1 MKSPIP
7 AHYRP
12 SVFQLRS
19 YPLYFLAGLLLMC
32 GMGPVCLKAADTPKP
47 EEAAAVGG
55 LLPTGTFKDI
65 AGNGIDLRALA
76 KQGKGL
82 VIAFHSTSCPVS
94 RKYGPT
100 LARLEKEIRRQ
111 GLKMVIVNPHGTDK
125 SGDIDRLRANF
136 PADLPYIWDKDD
148 SLTQAIGARST
159 TEVFL
164 IDTSLT
170 IRYRGGVDDQ
180 FTTSRTLDKP
190 KAQWL
195 IDAVSEMLRN
205 EKIVKAVTDPSG
217 CLLDSKPNI
226 TLNFN
231 KITYHN
237 RISRIIQQHCLEC
250 HREGGI
256 GPFSLESYE
265 QVKDHKSMVR
275 LMVKSDR
282 MPPWFADRNIP
293 NSHPGWSNDR
303 SLTAP
308 EKRDLINW
316 LASTDMA
323 EGDSADA
330 PVAHGYNNVDWE
342 IGKPDHIFK
351 LEEPIQI
358 PAQGKIKYQVRTIQT
373 NLEADTWIDAIEVK
387 PTDHEVVH
395 HAMVYILPAKHV
407 NSKTDYKTDADFDKH
422 LAPELLFVYGP
433 GDSFEKSPEGYG
445 KLIRKGSR
453 LRFQIHYTPKGE
465 ATTDQLMVGIKVMKT
480 KPMHLEI
487 PHAMV
492 NLGIKIPANDA
503 THVETITQFIP
514 FDINLLSIAP
524 HMHYR
529 GKSIRY
535 DLVYPDLHTETLLF
549 VPNWNFEWQLNYQ
562 LAKPIKIPKGSSI
575 QTTAIYDNSSN
586 NIDNPDHTKTI
597 LWGPDSTDEMLVAGF
612 VYFTDSKEHETSV
625 LPAPNVSGSSGLF
638 LKLIMN
644 DQVRD
649 RIFRFLDSNGD
660 KKISRTE
667 LSRIILFA
675 PELKER
681 PDRID
686 NLFELIDLDEDLFLN
701 HSEFDASAKIAG

>member
-1 MKSPIP
+1 ML
-7 AHYRP
+7 
-12 SVFQLRS
+12 F
-19 YPLYFLAGLLLMC
+19 C
-32 GMGPVCLKAADTPKP
+32 GIGQPGIHAAEATAKP
-47 EEAAAVGG
+47 EAAEVGG
-55 LLPTGTFKDI
+55 LLPAGSFTDITGK
-65 AGNGIDLRALA
+65 AIDLRAMA
-76 KQGKGL
+76 KENKGL

-94 RKYGPT
+94 RQYSPT
-100 LARLEKEIRRQ
+100 LARLEKEIRRL
-111 GLKMVIVNPHGTDK
+111 GLKLVIVNPHGTDK
-125 SGDIDRLRANF
+125 PADIEKLRTNF
-136 PADLPYIWDKDD
+136 PADLPYVWDKDD
-148 SLTQAIGARST
+148 SLSKAIGARST

-164 IDTSLT
+164 IDTSMT

-180 FTTSRTLDKP
+180 FTTSRIIEKP

-195 IDAVSEMLRN
+195 SDAILEMLRN
-205 EKIVKAVTDPSG
+205 ERIVKAVTDPSG

-250 HREGGI
+250 HRQGGL
-256 GPFSLESYE
+256 GPFPLDTYE
-265 QVKDHKSMVR
+265 QLKDHKSMVR
-275 LMVKSDR
+275 LMVKNDE

-293 NSHPGWSNDR
+293 KGHPGWSNDR
-303 SLTAP
+303 SLSAP

-316 LASTDMA
+316 LSSKDMA
-323 EGDSADA
+323 EGNAADA
-330 PVAHGYNNVDWE
+330 PVTHNYNVVDWE

-373 NLEADTWIDAIEVK
+373 NLEEDTWIDAIEVK

-395 HAMVYILPAKHV
+395 HAMVYVLPAKHTHA
-407 NSKTDYKTDADFDKH
+407 KTDYKTDADFEKH

-433 GDSFEKSPEGYG
+433 GDTFEKSPEGYG

-465 ATTDQLMVGIKVMKT
+465 ATSDQLMVGIKVMKS
-480 KPMHLEI
+480 KPKYLET

-503 THVETITQFIP
+503 NHVETITQFIP
-514 FDINLLSIAP
+514 FDISLLSIAP

-549 VPNWNFEWQLNYQ
+549 IPNWNFEWQLNYQ
-562 LAKPIKIPKGSSI
+562 LAKPIKVPKGSSI
-575 QTTAIYDNSSN
+575 HTTAIFDNSSN

-612 VYFTDSKEHETSV
+612 VYFTDSKENETSS
-625 LPAPNVSGSSGLF
+625 LPAPKVTGSSGLF

-649 RIFRFLDSNGD
+649 RMFRFLDSNGN

-667 LSRIILFA
+667 LGRIILFA
-675 PELKER
+675 PELKDR

-686 NLFELIDLDEDLFLN
+686 NLFELIDIDEDQFLDP
-701 HSEFDASAKIAG
+701 SEFDASSKIAG